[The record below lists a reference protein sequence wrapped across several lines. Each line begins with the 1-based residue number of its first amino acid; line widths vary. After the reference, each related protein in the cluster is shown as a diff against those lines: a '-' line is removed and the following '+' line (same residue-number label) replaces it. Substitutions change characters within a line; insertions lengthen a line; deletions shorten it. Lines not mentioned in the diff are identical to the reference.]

1 MQRYSW
7 NGKDVRIIGYRK
19 GNDDLQEILRL
30 TPGLAN
36 VRNSTEEV
44 PVATP
49 AGQPFDIT
57 ADLLVPPQAEAGE

>member
-1 MQRYSW
+1 M
-7 NGKDVRIIGYRK
+7 
-19 GNDDLQEILRL
+19 QEILRL